1 MAEKKFLDQE
11 GVKYLW
17 SKISMEDYP
26 NNDTL
31 VAVLNA
37 IDETKQDKIIGKGLS
52 TNDFTTEEKNKLAA
66 IQEGAEVNVQVDW
79 NENDETSDA
88 FIKNKPVPDST
99 LTIEGA
105 AADAKAVG
113 DALATKQPSGNY
125 ALKSD
130 IPTRPSDIGAQPAG
144 NYITTET
151 DPTVPAWAKAATK
164 PTYTASEVGADAFGT
179 ASSAV
184 SAHNTNT
191 SAHSDIRARLL
202 PSVTASDAGKFLC
215 VNSSG
220 SWAAS
225 ALENAEEVSF

>member
-1 MAEKKFLDQE
+1 MLEKEKKFLDQKGIE
-11 GVKYLW
+11 YLW
-17 SKISMEDYP
+17 SKINMQDYP

-52 TNDFTTEEKNKLAA
+52 TNDFTTEEKNKLA
-66 IQEGAEVNVQVDW
+66 
-79 NENDETSDA
+79 SL
-88 FIKNKPVPDST
+88 KNTTIDTT
-99 LTIEGA
+99 LTISNA

>member
-1 MAEKKFLDQE
+1 MRRKKNNGFYEK
-11 GVKYLW
+11 
-17 SKISMEDYP
+17 
-26 NNDTL
+26 N
-31 VAVLNA
+31 
-37 IDETKQDKIIGKGLS
+37 TKSFWQHIINQFVQKERGKGLS
-52 TNDFTTEEKNKLAA
+52 TNDFTTEEKNKLA
-66 IQEGAEVNVQVDW
+66 
-79 NENDETSDA
+79 SL
-88 FIKNKPVPDST
+88 KNTTIDTT
-99 LTIEGA
+99 LTVSNA

-113 DALATKQPSGNY
+113 DALATK
-125 ALKSD
+125 
-130 IPTRPSDIGAQPAG
+130 QPAG

-164 PTYTASEVGADAFGT
+164 PTYTASEVGADASGT

-191 SAHSDIRARLL
+191 SAHGDIRARLL

>member
-52 TNDFTTEEKNKLAA
+52 TNDFTTEEKNKLA
-66 IQEGAEVNVQVDW
+66 
-79 NENDETSDA
+79 SL
-88 FIKNKPVPDST
+88 KNTTIDTT
-99 LTIEGA
+99 LTISNA

-151 DPTVPAWAKAATK
+151 DPTVPPWAKAATK
-164 PTYTASEVGADAFGT
+164 PTYTASEVGADASGT

>member
-1 MAEKKFLDQE
+1 MAEKKFLDRE

-52 TNDFTTEEKNKLAA
+52 TNDFTTEEKNKLA
-66 IQEGAEVNVQVDW
+66 
-79 NENDETSDA
+79 SL
-88 FIKNKPVPDST
+88 KNTTIDTT
-99 LTIEGA
+99 LTISNA

-164 PTYTASEVGADAFGT
+164 PTYTASEVGADASGT

-225 ALENAEEVSF
+225 ALENAEVVCFCWMLI

>member
-52 TNDFTTEEKNKLAA
+52 TNDFTTEEKNKLA
-66 IQEGAEVNVQVDW
+66 
-79 NENDETSDA
+79 SL
-88 FIKNKPVPDST
+88 KNTTIDTT
-99 LTIEGA
+99 LTISNA

-164 PTYTASEVGADAFGT
+164 PTYTASEVGADASGT

-184 SAHNTNT
+184 SAHDTNT